1 MILYNNTLYTSLRSL
16 VQFGI
21 PRGALAICLL
31 TFSRAS
37 LAQPMLTKTPYLAR
51 KVPQRKETA
60 VKFMLKNVTV
70 CIYIY
75 MHIQYMK
82 PIRFLGSQTSQP
94 RASMGIDGAHWLLL
108 VTIPSTAKP
117 TRSFS
122 IAMPQISARTMNL
135 PWTKKSSNSKAT
147 ESSCFIE
154 TLSMLVPS
162 NT

>member
-75 MHIQYMK
+75 AYTVYETNSLPGFPNKSAQGFNGHRRSALIVV
-82 PIRFLGSQTSQP
+82 GDNTVNSQ
-94 RASMGIDGAHWLLL
+94 AH
-108 VTIPSTAKP
+108 T
-117 TRSFS
+117 
-122 IAMPQISARTMNL
+122 
-135 PWTKKSSNSKAT
+135 
-147 ESSCFIE
+147 
-154 TLSMLVPS
+154 
-162 NT
+162 

>member
-1 MILYNNTLYTSLRSL
+1 MILYNNTLYISLRSL

-94 RASMGIDGAHWLLL
+94 RASMGIDGAH
-108 VTIPSTAKP
+108 
-117 TRSFS
+117 
-122 IAMPQISARTMNL
+122 
-135 PWTKKSSNSKAT
+135 
-147 ESSCFIE
+147 
-154 TLSMLVPS
+154 
-162 NT
+162 